1 MRRLWCDRVLL
12 EGCMMHCKFLL
23 EKKKEKKSGQLGTK
37 KKERC
42 TTAPTLRPSNPP
54 SSSSPHPNLPPPP
67 FPPFR
72 PNKKSLT
79 LLFSPTSQ
87 TRANA
92 IRAREWAQAT
102 HGPQSPQC
110 RAARAKVL
118 ESQAEAVA
126 LSAKY
131 TAAMTAERK
140 IGPGLNRLAMEVGF
154 LREKEVLEEVARGR
168 GRLRGGG
175 DRGRGRGRGGGSLT
189 DRANSST
196 PAPAVGVVRIEG
208 RHGRPNGL
216 HEYKKS
222 AVTGHSNV

>member
-1 MRRLWCDRVLL
+1 MRRFRCDRLLL
-12 EGCMMHCKFLL
+12 EGCMMHCKLLL

-37 KKERC
+37 KKKD
-42 TTAPTLRPSNPP
+42 ALQHQPSIPP
-54 SSSSPHPNLPPPP
+54 SSSSFSPPSSSPP
-67 FPPFR
+67 FCL
-72 PNKKSLT
+72 NKKSLT
-79 LLFSPTSQ
+79 PLFSPTSQ
-87 TRANA
+87 TRSNA

-154 LREKEVLEEVARGR
+154 LREKEVLEAARGR

-175 DRGRGRGRGGGSLT
+175 GRGRGGGSLT
-189 DRANSST
+189 
-196 PAPAVGVVRIEG
+196 I
-208 RHGRPNGL
+208 
-216 HEYKKS
+216 
-222 AVTGHSNV
+222 

>member
-1 MRRLWCDRVLL
+1 MDSWEQKKRK
-12 EGCMMHCKFLL
+12 MHY
-23 EKKKEKKSGQLGTK
+23 STN
-37 KKERC
+37 
-42 TTAPTLRPSNPP
+42 APSLH
-54 SSSSPHPNLPPPP
+54 PHPHSHPHPHLPP
-67 FPPFR
+67 FGL
-72 PNKKSLT
+72 NQQSLT
-79 LLFSPTSQ
+79 PLFSPTSQ
-87 TRANA
+87 TRSNA

-154 LREKEVLEEVARGR
+154 LREKEVLEEVSRGR

-175 DRGRGRGRGGGSLT
+175 GGRGGGGRGGGGSLT
-189 DRANSST
+189 DGANSYT
-196 PAPAVGVVRIEG
+196 PAPAV
-208 RHGRPNGL
+208 
-216 HEYKKS
+216 
-222 AVTGHSNV
+222 

>member
-1 MRRLWCDRVLL
+1 MDSWEQKKRK
-12 EGCMMHCKFLL
+12 MHY
-23 EKKKEKKSGQLGTK
+23 ST
-37 KKERC
+37 
-42 TTAPTLRPSNPP
+42 NPP
-54 SSSSPHPNLPPPP
+54 SLHPHPHSHPHPHL
-67 FPPFR
+67 PPFR
-72 PNKKSLT
+72 PNKNSLT
-79 LLFSPTSQ
+79 PLFSPTSQ
-87 TRANA
+87 TRSNA

-175 DRGRGRGRGGGSLT
+175 GGRGGGGSQLT
-189 DRANSST
+189 
-196 PAPAVGVVRIEG
+196 
-208 RHGRPNGL
+208 
-216 HEYKKS
+216 S
-222 AVTGHSNV
+222 AM

>member
-12 EGCMMHCKFLL
+12 EGCMMHCKLLL
-23 EKKKEKKSGQLGTK
+23 EKKKENKSGQLGTK
-37 KKERC
+37 KKKD
-42 TTAPTLRPSNPP
+42 ALQHQPSVPPTLH
-54 SSSSPHPNLPPPP
+54 PHPHHILISPPPL
-67 FPPFR
+67 FR

-79 LLFSPTSQ
+79 PLFSPTSQ

-175 DRGRGRGRGGGSLT
+175 GRGRGGGRGGGGS
-189 DRANSST
+189 RA
-196 PAPAVGVVRIEG
+196 AKLA
-208 RHGRPNGL
+208 
-216 HEYKKS
+216 S
-222 AVTGHSNV
+222 AM

>member
-12 EGCMMHCKFLL
+12 EGCMMHCKLLL
-23 EKKKEKKSGQLGTK
+23 EKKKD
-37 KKERC
+37 
-42 TTAPTLRPSNPP
+42 
-54 SSSSPHPNLPPPP
+54 
-67 FPPFR
+67 R

-79 LLFSPTSQ
+79 PLFSPTSQ
-87 TRANA
+87 TRSNA

-140 IGPGLNRLAMEVGF
+140 IGPGLNRLAMEVGV

-175 DRGRGRGRGGGSLT
+175 GGRGRGGGRAGGGSRAAKLT
-189 DRANSST
+189 
-196 PAPAVGVVRIEG
+196 
-208 RHGRPNGL
+208 
-216 HEYKKS
+216 S
-222 AVTGHSNV
+222 AM